1 MAKQANTQVTA
12 DGDVVQQG
20 RGTRP
25 VEAAQQAAERVA
37 AVAGTAADRL
47 PEAVESAQRAAD
59 ETARALGEL
68 PDRTLVLGT
77 TFSLGVGTGLFL
89 SGSNRV
95 LVLLALMPAV
105 AMAATLVA
113 RENRPLLTAG
123 GGRSGRS

>member
-1 MAKQANTQVTA
+1 MARQANAATRTDRSD
-12 DGDVVQQG
+12 DGNLVQDAMG
-20 RGTRP
+20 
-25 VEAAQQAAERVA
+25 AAQDAAGRVVSLAEGAAERMPA
-37 AVAGTAADRL
+37 AMASAQTAAG
-47 PEAVESAQRAAD
+47 EA
-59 ETARALGEL
+59 ARTLEVL

-95 LVLLALMPAV
+95 MVLLALMPAL

-123 GGRSGRS
+123 RG